1 MEKSNCFE
9 ESNLNILRG
18 EAYCFIDFIY
28 KGNNIPIVSEVPKN
42 LTYVPCTESSGYE
55 CESRELAVGELAVC
69 LLYTSPSPRDALLAR
84 MPSTA

>member
-28 KGNNIPIVSEVPKN
+28 RCPARTVFRFPGVDNVPVDK
-42 LTYVPCTESSGYE
+42 LIK
-55 CESRELAVGELAVC
+55 
-69 LLYTSPSPRDALLAR
+69 
-84 MPSTA
+84 